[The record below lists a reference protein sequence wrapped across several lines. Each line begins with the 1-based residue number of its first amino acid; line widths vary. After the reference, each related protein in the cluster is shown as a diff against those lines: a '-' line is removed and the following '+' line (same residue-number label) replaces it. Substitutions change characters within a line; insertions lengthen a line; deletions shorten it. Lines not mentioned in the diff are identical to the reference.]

1 MNNFVAIIP
10 AAGDSSRYSGEV
22 PKQFLRVDGRT
33 VLELSIKPLLDF
45 SECLGV
51 CVLVPSEDQYHKA
64 LEIKDNTKF
73 FLVEGGTSRIDS
85 VSKGVKFWQQSE
97 LSYDYILIHDA
108 ARPCLRSSDVQ
119 QLLTSIDGEVDGVV
133 LGIPC
138 SDTIKKVSAEGS
150 LVLNTL
156 DRSKLWRAFTPQIFR
171 KEVLQKNALEENIEK
186 EFTDEASLVE
196 ANGGKLKMVKGFEDN
211 IKLTFSEDLGLIK
224 SILSSQGRLES

>member
-1 MNNFVAIIP
+1 MSNFVAIIP
-10 AAGDSSRYSGEV
+10 AAGDSSRYSGEI

-51 CVLVPSEDQYHKA
+51 CVLVPPEDQYHKA
-64 LEIKDNTKF
+64 LEIKDNPKI

-119 QLLTSIDGEVDGVV
+119 QLLDSIDSEVDGVV

-171 KEVLQKNALEENIEK
+171 KEVLQKNSLEENIGK

-211 IKLTFSEDLGLIK
+211 IKLTFPEDLGLIK

>member
-22 PKQFLRVDGRT
+22 PKQFLKVDGRT

-51 CVLVPSEDQYHKA
+51 CVLVPPEDQYHKA
-64 LEIKDNTKF
+64 LEIKDNPKI

-119 QLLTSIDGEVDGVV
+119 QLLDSIDSEVDGVV
-133 LGIPC
+133 LGVPC

>member
-22 PKQFLRVDGRT
+22 PKQFLKVDGRT

-51 CVLVPSEDQYHKA
+51 CVLVPTEDQYHKT
-64 LEIKDNTKF
+64 LEIKNNPKV
-73 FLVEGGTSRIDS
+73 FLAEGGTSRIDS

-119 QLLTSIDGEVDGVV
+119 QLLDSIDSEVDGVV
-133 LGIPC
+133 LGVPC

-211 IKLTFSEDLGLIK
+211 IKLTFPEDLGLIK

>member
-10 AAGDSSRYSGEV
+10 AAGSSTRYSGEV

-33 VLELSIKPLLDF
+33 VLELSIKPILDF

-51 CVLVPSEDQYHKA
+51 CILVPQDDQYHKA
-64 LEIKDNTKF
+64 LEIRDNPKI
-73 FLVEGGTSRIDS
+73 FLAEGGTTRINS
-85 VSKGVKFWQQSE
+85 VMEGIKFWLKSE
-97 LSYDYILIHDA
+97 LSYDHILIHDA

-119 QLLTSIDGEVDGVV
+119 QLLDSIDSEVDGVV
-133 LGIPC
+133 LGVPC
-138 SDTIKKVSAEGS
+138 SDTIKKVSAKGS
-150 LVLNTL
+150 LVLNTV

-171 KEVLQKNALEENIEK
+171 KEVLQKNSLEENIGK

-196 ANGGKLKMVKGFEDN
+196 ANGGKLKMIKGFEDN
-211 IKLTFSEDLGLIK
+211 IKLTFPEDLSLIK

>member
-10 AAGDSSRYSGEV
+10 AAGDSSRYSGEI

-51 CVLVPSEDQYHKA
+51 CVLVPPEDQYHKA
-64 LEIKDNTKF
+64 LEIKDNPKI
-73 FLVEGGTSRIDS
+73 FLAEGGTSRIDS

-108 ARPCLRSSDVQ
+108 ARPCLRSSDVK
-119 QLLTSIDGEVDGVV
+119 QLLDSIEGEVDGVV

-150 LVLNTL
+150 LILNTL

-196 ANGGKLKMVKGFEDN
+196 ANGGKIKMVKGFEDN

-224 SILSSQGRLES
+224 SILSSQGRLEN

>member
-10 AAGDSSRYSGEV
+10 AAGDSSRYSGEI

-51 CVLVPSEDQYHKA
+51 CVLVPPEDQYHKA
-64 LEIKDNTKF
+64 LEIKDNPKI

-150 LVLNTL
+150 LILNTL

-196 ANGGKLKMVKGFEDN
+196 ANGGKIKMVKGFEDN

-224 SILSSQGRLES
+224 SILSSQGRLEN

>member
-10 AAGDSSRYSGEV
+10 AAGDSNRYSGEI

-51 CVLVPSEDQYHKA
+51 CVLVPPEDQYHKV
-64 LEIKDNTKF
+64 LEIKDNPKI
-73 FLVEGGTSRIDS
+73 FLAEGGTSRIDS

-108 ARPCLRSSDVQ
+108 ARPCLRSSDVK
-119 QLLTSIDGEVDGVV
+119 QLLDSIDSEVDGVV

-150 LVLNTL
+150 LILNTL

-211 IKLTFSEDLGLIK
+211 IKLTFPEDLGLIK

>member
-10 AAGDSSRYSGEV
+10 AAGSSTRYSGEV

-33 VLELSIKPLLDF
+33 VLELSIKPILDF

-51 CVLVPSEDQYHKA
+51 CILVPQDDQYHKA
-64 LEIKDNTKF
+64 LEIKDNPKI
-73 FLVEGGTSRIDS
+73 FLTEGGTTRINS
-85 VSKGVKFWQQSE
+85 VMEWIKFWLKSE
-97 LSYDYILIHDA
+97 LSYDHILIHDA

-119 QLLTSIDGEVDGVV
+119 QLLDSIDSEVDGVV

-138 SDTIKKVSAEGS
+138 SDTIKKVSAKGS
-150 LVLNTL
+150 LVLNTV

-171 KEVLQKNALEENIEK
+171 KEALQNHALEENIK
-186 EFTDEASLVE
+186 KKFTDEASLVE

-211 IKLTFSEDLGLIK
+211 IKLTFPEDLSLIK

>member
-22 PKQFLRVDGRT
+22 PKQFLKVDGRT

-64 LEIKDNTKF
+64 LEIKDNPKI

-119 QLLTSIDGEVDGVV
+119 QLLYSIDSEVDGVV

-171 KEVLQKNALEENIEK
+171 KEVLQKNVLEENIEK

>member
-10 AAGDSSRYSGEV
+10 AAGDSSRYSGEI

-33 VLELSIKPLLDF
+33 VLELSIRPLLDF

-51 CVLVPSEDQYHKA
+51 CVLVPPEDQFHKA
-64 LEIKDNTKF
+64 LEIKDNPKI
-73 FLVEGGTSRIDS
+73 FLAEGGTSRIDS
-85 VSKGVKFWQQSE
+85 VAKGVKFWQQSE

-108 ARPCLRSSDVQ
+108 ARPCLRSSDIQ
-119 QLLTSIDGEVDGVV
+119 QLLESIDSEVDGVV

-150 LVLNTL
+150 LILNTL
-156 DRSKLWRAFTPQIFR
+156 DRNKLWRAFTPQIFR

-211 IKLTFSEDLGLIK
+211 IKLTFPEDLGLIK

>member
-1 MNNFVAIIP
+1 MKNFVAIIP

-22 PKQFLRVDGRT
+22 PKQFLRVEGRT

-51 CVLVPSEDQYHKA
+51 CILIPPQDQYHKA
-64 LEIKDNTKF
+64 LELKDNSKI
-73 FLVEGGTSRIDS
+73 FLAEGGTSRIDS
-85 VSKGVKFWQQSE
+85 VAKGVKFWQKSE

-119 QLLTSIDGEVDGVV
+119 QLLDSIVGEVDGVV
-133 LGIPC
+133 LGRPC
-138 SDTIKKVSAEGS
+138 SDTIKEVSAKDS
-150 LVLNTL
+150 LILNTL

-171 KEVLQKNALEENIEK
+171 KEILQKNILEENIEK
-186 EFTDEASLVE
+186 EFSDEASLVE
-196 ANGGKLKMVKGFEDN
+196 ANGGELKMIKGSEDN
-211 IKLTFSEDLGLIK
+211 IKLTFQEDLGLIK

>member
-10 AAGDSSRYSGEV
+10 AAGDSSRYSGEI

-33 VLELSIKPLLDF
+33 VLELSIRPLLDF

-51 CVLVPSEDQYHKA
+51 CILVPPEDQYHKA
-64 LEIKDNTKF
+64 LEIKDNPKI
-73 FLVEGGTSRIDS
+73 FLAEGGTSRIDS
-85 VSKGVKFWQQSE
+85 VAKGVKFWQQSE

-108 ARPCLRSSDVQ
+108 ARPCLRSSDVK

-133 LGIPC
+133 LGTPC
-138 SDTIKKVSAEGS
+138 SDTIKKVSAKGS
-150 LVLNTL
+150 LILNTL

-211 IKLTFSEDLGLIK
+211 IKLTFPEDLGLIK

>member
-22 PKQFLRVDGRT
+22 PKQFLKVDGRT

-51 CVLVPSEDQYHKA
+51 CVLVPTEDQYHKT
-64 LEIKDNTKF
+64 LEIKNNPKV
-73 FLVEGGTSRIDS
+73 FLAEGGTSRIDS

-119 QLLTSIDGEVDGVV
+119 QLLDSIDSEVDGVV

-171 KEVLQKNALEENIEK
+171 KEVLQKNSLEENIGK

-211 IKLTFSEDLGLIK
+211 VKLTFPEDLGLIK
-224 SILSSQGRLES
+224 SILLSQGRLES

>member
-10 AAGDSSRYSGEV
+10 AAGDSSRYSGEI

-45 SECLGV
+45 SDCLGV
-51 CVLVPSEDQYHKA
+51 CVLVPPEDQYHKA
-64 LEIKDNTKF
+64 LEIKDNPKI

-138 SDTIKKVSAEGS
+138 SDTIKKVSAKGS
-150 LVLNTL
+150 LILNTL

-211 IKLTFSEDLGLIK
+211 IKLTFPEDLGLIK

>member
-22 PKQFLRVDGRT
+22 PKQFLKVDGRT

-51 CVLVPSEDQYHKA
+51 CVLVPAEDQYHKT
-64 LEIKDNTKF
+64 LEIKNNPKV
-73 FLVEGGTSRIDS
+73 FLAEGGTSRIDS

-119 QLLTSIDGEVDGVV
+119 QLLDSIDSEVDGVV

>member
-10 AAGDSSRYSGEV
+10 AAGSSTRYSGEV
-22 PKQFLRVDGRT
+22 PKQFLRVDVRT
-33 VLELSIKPLLDF
+33 ILELSVKPILDF

-51 CVLVPSEDQYHKA
+51 CILVPQDDQYHKA
-64 LEIKDNTKF
+64 LEIKDNPKI
-73 FLVEGGTSRIDS
+73 FLTEGGTTRINS
-85 VSKGVKFWQQSE
+85 VMEGIKFWLKSE
-97 LSYDYILIHDA
+97 LSYDHILIHDA

-119 QLLTSIDGEVDGVV
+119 QLLDSIDSEVDGVV

-138 SDTIKKVSAEGS
+138 SDTIKKVSAKGS
-150 LVLNTL
+150 LVLNTV

-171 KEVLQKNALEENIEK
+171 KEALQNHALEEYIEK

-211 IKLTFSEDLGLIK
+211 IKLTFSEDLSLIK
-224 SILSSQGRLES
+224 SILLSQGRLES

>member
-51 CVLVPSEDQYHKA
+51 CVLVPPEDQYHKA
-64 LEIKDNTKF
+64 LEIKDNPKI

-150 LVLNTL
+150 LILNTL

-196 ANGGKLKMVKGFEDN
+196 ANGGKIKMVKGFEDN

>member
-10 AAGDSSRYSGEV
+10 AAGDSSRYSGEI

-33 VLELSIKPLLDF
+33 VLELSIRPLLDF

-51 CVLVPSEDQYHKA
+51 CVLVPPEDQYHKA
-64 LEIKDNTKF
+64 LEIKDNPKI
-73 FLVEGGTSRIDS
+73 FLAEGGTSRIDS
-85 VSKGVKFWQQSE
+85 VAKGVKFWQQSE

-108 ARPCLRSSDVQ
+108 ARPCLRSSDIQ
-119 QLLTSIDGEVDGVV
+119 QLLESIDSEVDGVV

-138 SDTIKKVSAEGS
+138 TDTIKKVSAKGS
-150 LVLNTL
+150 LILNTL

-211 IKLTFSEDLGLIK
+211 IKLTFPEDLVLIK